1 MIYRIRHIT
10 RYEYENPVS
19 QCFNKAHLLPRDT
32 TSQRCLD
39 SLVNISPRPDWLSE
53 RTDYFGNRYCYFMLQ
68 EPHRSLEID
77 ITSRID
83 VTPGQPENA
92 LDLGCSITEAL
103 ANIETDKDEATLLAR
118 EYLLDSPMIR
128 ASQQLREYAAP
139 SFTPDRTL
147 LSAVRD
153 LTQRIFEDFTYDP
166 EFSTIA
172 TPLHDVLKH
181 KRGVC
186 QDFAHLAI
194 GCLRA
199 LGYPARY
206 ISGYLETLPPP
217 GQKKLVG
224 ADASHAWFSVYSPG
238 DGWFEFDPTNNN
250 MPAGQHIVTAWG
262 RDYADVTPLRGII
275 FDGGGSQTLEVSVDV
290 ARLPG

>member
-128 ASQQLREYAAP
+128 ASQPLREYAAP

>member
-128 ASQQLREYAAP
+128 ASQPLREYAAP

-199 LGYPARY
+199 LSYPARY

>member
-10 RYEYENPVS
+10 RYTYEQPVS
-19 QCFNKAHLLPRDT
+19 QCFNKAHLLPRNT
-32 TSQRCLD
+32 PSQLCLD
-39 SLVNISPRPDWLSE
+39 SRIEVTPKTGWLRE
-53 RTDYFGNRYCYFMLQ
+53 HLDYFGNRYCYFMLQ
-68 EPHRSLEID
+68 EPHKLLEID

-83 VTPGQPENA
+83 VNPGQPESA
-92 LDLGCSITEAL
+92 LDLGCSISEARARIDL
-103 ANIETDKDEATLLAR
+103 AADEETLLAR
-118 EYLLDSPMIR
+118 EFLLDSPMVR
-128 ASQQLREYAAP
+128 ASKQLREYAAP
-139 SFTPDRTL
+139 SFATERTL
-147 LSAVRD
+147 LSAVRE
-153 LTQRIFEDFTYDP
+153 LTQRIYEDFTYDP

-172 TPLHDVLKH
+172 TPLHDVLRH

-199 LGYPARY
+199 LGFPARY
-206 ISGYLETLPPP
+206 VSGYLETLPPP
-217 GQKKLVG
+217 GQEKLVG
-224 ADASHAWFSVYSPG
+224 ADASHAWFAVYSPG

-275 FDGGGSQTLEVSVDV
+275 FDGGGEQTLEVSVDV
-290 ARLPG
+290 ARLQG